1 MSVAFLFPGQGSQR
15 PGMLHE
21 MPDHPSARDMISQ
34 ATDVL
39 GRDVL
44 DLDTSEA
51 LGSTVAAQLAL
62 LIAGATAARIL
73 VEEGGEPDFVA
84 GHSVGA
90 FGAAVAAGALAYP
103 DALRLVDL
111 RARVM
116 QEAYPHGYGMG
127 VVVGLDERTV
137 SRLAV
142 ECSTPKAPVHAANVN
157 SPLQVGVSGAD
168 DALERVLDLAREHG
182 ARRARRLAVPTPSHT
197 PLMAP
202 VAAKLERALAD
213 IPMDPPRVPYLSN
226 VGGRALRDPE
236 EIRDDLA
243 RSVER
248 PVRWHDAT
256 TLLFELGVR
265 LFVELPPGRVL
276 TDLATAAFPEA
287 RAIAVA
293 DAGVGS
299 AAALIARHRSEPS
312 ITKET
317 CR

>member
-21 MPDHPSARDMISQ
+21 LPDHPASRDMISQ
-34 ATDVL
+34 ATEVL

-44 DLDTSEA
+44 GLDTPEA

-62 LIAGATAARIL
+62 LVVGATAARIL

-90 FGAAVAAGALAYP
+90 FAAAVAAGVLAYP

-111 RARVM
+111 RARTM
-116 QEAYPHGYGMG
+116 QESYPSGYGMG
-127 VVVGLDERTV
+127 VLVGLDERTV
-137 SRLAV
+137 SRLAAD
-142 ECSTPKAPVHAANVN
+142 SGTTKAPVHAANVN
-157 SPLQVGVSGAD
+157 APLQVSVAGAD
-168 DALERVLDLAREHG
+168 DALERLLDLARERG
-182 ARRARRLAVPTPSHT
+182 ARRALRLAVPVPSHT

-202 VAAKLERALAD
+202 VATELERALAEV
-213 IPMDPPRVPYLSN
+213 PMKPPAVPYLSN

-236 EIRDDLA
+236 EVRDDLA
-243 RSVER
+243 QSVQR

-265 LFVELPPGRVL
+265 LFVELPPGDAL
-276 TDLATAAFPEA
+276 TRLAAEAFPGA
-287 RAIAVA
+287 RCVAV
-293 DAGVGS
+293 DDSGVES
-299 AAALIARHRSEPS
+299 ALLLVRRAREYGR
-312 ITKET
+312 
-317 CR
+317 

>member
-21 MPDHPSARDMISQ
+21 LPDHQVAHDMVSQ
-34 ATDVL
+34 ATEVL

-44 DLDTSEA
+44 DLDTPEA

-62 LIAGATAARIL
+62 LVAGTTAARKL
-73 VEEGGEPDFVA
+73 VEEGGGADFVA

-90 FGAAVAAGALAYP
+90 FAAAVAAGALDYV

-111 RARVM
+111 RARAM
-116 QEAYPHGYGMG
+116 QEAHPRGYGMG

-137 SRLAV
+137 SRLAA
-142 ECSTPKAPVHAANVN
+142 ESSIPEAPVHAANVN
-157 SPLQVGVSGAD
+157 APLQVTVAGAD
-168 DALERVLDLAREHG
+168 EALERALDLAREHG

-197 PLMAP
+197 SLMAP
-202 VAAKLERALAD
+202 VATELEGALAKV
-213 IPMDPPRVPYLSN
+213 PMNPPAVPYLSN

-243 RSVER
+243 QSVQR

-256 TLLFELGVR
+256 TLLYELGVR

-276 TDLATAAFPEA
+276 TDLATAAFPEV
-287 RAIAVA
+287 RAIAVD

-299 AAALIARHRSEPS
+299 AATLIARHRSERR
-312 ITKET
+312 TLT
-317 CR
+317 

>member
-21 MPDHPSARDMISQ
+21 LPDHPAASDMISR
-34 ATDVL
+34 ATEVL

-44 DLDTSEA
+44 DLDTPEA
-51 LGSTVAAQLAL
+51 LGSTVAAQIAL

-73 VEEGGEPDFVA
+73 VEEGGRADFVA

-90 FGAAVAAGALAYP
+90 FAAAVAAGALAYP

-111 RARVM
+111 RARAM
-116 QEAYPHGYGMG
+116 QEAYPRGYGMG

-137 SRLAV
+137 SRLAA
-142 ECSTPKAPVHAANVN
+142 ESGTLEAPVHAANVN
-157 SPLQVGVSGAD
+157 APLQVCVSGAD

-202 VAAKLERALAD
+202 VAAELESALD
-213 IPMDPPRVPYLSN
+213 DVPLDPPTVPYLSN
-226 VGGRALRDPE
+226 IGGRALRDPG

-276 TDLATAAFPEA
+276 TDLASASFPEA

-293 DAGVGS
+293 DAGVDS
-299 AAALIARHRSEPS
+299 AATLIVRQQRSE
-312 ITKET
+312 
-317 CR
+317 RRALR

>member
-15 PGMLHE
+15 PGMLHDL
-21 MPDHPSARDMISQ
+21 PAHAAARDMISR
-34 ATDVL
+34 ATRVL

-44 DLDTSEA
+44 DLDTPKA
-51 LGSTVAAQLAL
+51 LGSTVATQLAL
-62 LIAGATAARIL
+62 LVAGVTTARIL
-73 VEEGGEPDFVA
+73 VEEGGRPDFVA

-111 RARVM
+111 RARAM
-116 QEAYPHGYGMG
+116 QEAYPRGYGMG

-137 SRLAV
+137 SRLAA
-142 ECSTPKAPVHAANVN
+142 ECGSPKAPVHAANVN
-157 SPLQVGVSGAD
+157 APLQVCVAGAD
-168 DALERVLDLAREHG
+168 EAVERILELARRHG
-182 ARRARRLAVPTPSHT
+182 ARRTRRLAVAAPSHT

-202 VAAKLERALAD
+202 VAAELERALSEV
-213 IPMDPPRVPYLSN
+213 PMERPAVPYLSN
-226 VGGRALRDPE
+226 VSSRALRDRE
-236 EIRDDLA
+236 EVRDDLA

-248 PVRWHDAT
+248 AVRWHDAT

-276 TDLATAAFPEA
+276 TDLAGAAFPEA
-287 RAIAVA
+287 RAIAIA

-299 AAALIARHRSEPS
+299 AATLIARHHRSEPHAL
-312 ITKET
+312 
-317 CR
+317 R

>member
-21 MPDHPSARDMISQ
+21 MPDHPAARDMISR
-34 ATDVL
+34 ATEVL

-44 DLDTSEA
+44 ELVTPEA
-51 LGSTVAAQLAL
+51 LASTVAAQIAL
-62 LIAGATAARIL
+62 LVSGVTVSRIL
-73 VEEGGEPDFVA
+73 AEEGGGPDFVA

-90 FGAAVAAGALAYP
+90 FAAAVAAGALAFP
-103 DALRLVDL
+103 DALRVVEV
-111 RARVM
+111 RARAM
-116 QEAYPHGYGMG
+116 QDAYPHGYGMG

-137 SRLAV
+137 SRLAT
-142 ECSTPKAPVHAANVN
+142 ESSTAQAPVYAANVN
-157 SPLQVGVSGAD
+157 APMQVGISGAD
-168 DALERVLDLAREHG
+168 RALERVMDLARGHG
-182 ARRARRLAVPTPSHT
+182 ARRVRRLAVPVPSHS

-202 VAAKLERALAD
+202 VAAELQSALANV
-213 IPMDPPRVPYLSN
+213 PVDPPGVPYLSN

-293 DAGVGS
+293 DAGVDS
-299 AAALIARHRSEPS
+299 AATLILRHQRSGRGALR
-312 ITKET
+312 
-317 CR
+317 

>member
-1 MSVAFLFPGQGSQR
+1 MSVAFLFPGQSSQR
-15 PGMLHE
+15 PGMLHDL
-21 MPDHPSARDMISQ
+21 PNRPATRGMISRS
-34 ATDVL
+34 TEVL

-44 DLDTSEA
+44 DLDTPEA
-51 LGSTVAAQLAL
+51 LGSPVAAQLAL

-73 VEEGGEPDFVA
+73 VEEGGGPDFVA

-90 FGAAVAAGALAYP
+90 FAAAVAAGALAYP

-111 RARVM
+111 RARAM

-127 VVVGLDERTV
+127 FVIGLDERTV
-137 SRLAV
+137 SRLAA
-142 ECSTPKAPVHAANVN
+142 ESGTPKAPVHAANVN
-157 SPLQVGVSGAD
+157 APLQVGVSGAE
-168 DALERVLDLAREHG
+168 DALERTLSLAREHG
-182 ARRARRLAVPTPSHT
+182 ARRARRLAVATPSHT

-202 VAAKLERALAD
+202 VAAELERALAD
-213 IPMDPPRVPYLSN
+213 VPMHPPAVPYLSN

-256 TLLFELGVR
+256 TLLFELGAR

-276 TDLATAAFPEA
+276 TDLTAAAFPEA

-293 DAGVGS
+293 DAGFGS
-299 AAALIARHRSEPS
+299 AATLIARHRSE
-312 ITKET
+312 
-317 CR
+317 RGALR

>member
-15 PGMLHE
+15 PGMLHDL
-21 MPDHPSARDMISQ
+21 PDHPAARGMTSQ
-34 ATDVL
+34 ATEVL

-44 DLDTSEA
+44 DLDTPEA
-51 LGSTVAAQLAL
+51 LGSTIAAQLAL
-62 LIAGATAARIL
+62 LVVGATAARIL
-73 VEEGGEPDFVA
+73 VEEGGGPDFVA

-90 FGAAVAAGALAYP
+90 FAAAVAAGALAYP

-111 RARVM
+111 RARAM
-116 QEAYPHGYGMG
+116 QKAYPRGYGMG
-127 VVVGLDERTV
+127 VVVGLDERTM
-137 SRLAV
+137 SRLAA
-142 ECSTPKAPVHAANVN
+142 ESGTPKAPVHAANVN
-157 SPLQVGVSGAD
+157 APLQVGVSGAE
-168 DALERVLDLAREHG
+168 DAMERVLDLAREHG
-182 ARRARRLAVPTPSHT
+182 ARRAHRLAVPTPSHT

-202 VAAKLERALAD
+202 VAAELRSALAD
-213 IPMDPPRVPYLSN
+213 VPMDLPTVPYLSN

-287 RAIAVA
+287 RAVAVA

-299 AAALIARHRSEPS
+299 AATLIARHRSE
-312 ITKET
+312 
-317 CR
+317 RGALR

>member
-15 PGMLHE
+15 PGMLHDLPE
-21 MPDHPSARDMISQ
+21 HPVARDMISL
-34 ATDVL
+34 ATGVL
-39 GRDVL
+39 GCDVL
-44 DLDTSEA
+44 DLDSPDA

-62 LIAGATAARIL
+62 LVTGVTAARVL
-73 VEEGGEPDFVA
+73 VEEGGRPDFVA

-90 FGAAVAAGALAYP
+90 FAAAVVAGVLAYP

-111 RARVM
+111 RARAM
-116 QEAYPHGYGMG
+116 QEAYPLGYGMG
-127 VVVGLDERTV
+127 IVVGLDERTV
-137 SRLAV
+137 SRLAA
-142 ECSTPKAPVHAANVN
+142 ESATPKDPVHAANVN
-157 SPLQVGVSGAD
+157 APLQVGVSGAD
-168 DALERVLDLAREHG
+168 SALERVLDLAREHG
-182 ARRARRLAVPTPSHT
+182 ARGARRLAVPTPSHT

-213 IPMDPPRVPYLSN
+213 VPVNPPAVPYLSN

-243 RSVER
+243 ASVER

-287 RAIAVA
+287 RAVAVA
-293 DAGVGS
+293 DAGGDS
-299 AAALIARHRSEPS
+299 AVTLIARHRSE
-312 ITKET
+312 
-317 CR
+317 RGALR

>member
-15 PGMLHE
+15 PGTLHE
-21 MPDHPSARDMISQ
+21 LPDHPVAREMISE
-34 ATDVL
+34 ASEVL

-44 DLDTSEA
+44 ELDTPEA

-62 LIAGATAARIL
+62 LIAGATVARVL
-73 VEEGGEPDFVA
+73 VEEGGGADFVA

-90 FGAAVAAGALAYP
+90 FAAAVAAGALAYP
-103 DALRLVDL
+103 DALRLVDVRG
-111 RARVM
+111 RAM
-116 QEAYPHGYGMG
+116 QEAYPRGYGMG

-137 SRLAV
+137 SRLAA
-142 ECSTPKAPVHAANVN
+142 ESCTPEAPIHAANVN
-157 SPLQVGVSGAD
+157 APLQVSVAGKD
-168 DALERVLDLAREHG
+168 DALDRVLVLAREQG
-182 ARRARRLAVPTPSHT
+182 ARRTRRLAVPVPSHT

-213 IPMDPPRVPYLSN
+213 VPMDPPTVPYISN

-256 TLLFELGVR
+256 GLLFELGVR
-265 LFVELPPGRVL
+265 LFVELPPGRVF

-299 AAALIARHRSEPS
+299 ATTLIARHRPESR
-312 ITKET
+312 TL
-317 CR
+317 R

>member
-21 MPDHPSARDMISQ
+21 LPDHPVARELISE
-34 ATDVL
+34 AAGVL

-44 DLDTSEA
+44 DLDTPEA
-51 LGSTVAAQLAL
+51 LGSTVATQLAL
-62 LIAGATAARIL
+62 LVAGATVARVL
-73 VEEGGEPDFVA
+73 VEEGGGADCVA

-90 FGAAVAAGALAYP
+90 FAAAVAAGALAYP

-111 RARVM
+111 RARTM
-116 QEAYPHGYGMG
+116 QEAYPRGYGMG

-137 SRLAV
+137 FRLAA
-142 ECSTPKAPVHAANVN
+142 ETGTAKAPVYAANVN
-157 SPLQVGVSGAD
+157 APLQVGVSGAD
-168 DALERVLDLAREHG
+168 DALERVLDLAREQG
-182 ARRARRLAVPTPSHT
+182 ARRTRRLTVPAPSHT

-202 VAAKLERALAD
+202 VAAQLESTLAD
-213 IPMDPPRVPYLSN
+213 VRIDPPGIPYLSN

-236 EIRDDLA
+236 EIRADLA

-256 TLLFELGVR
+256 SLLFELGVR

-276 TDLATAAFPEA
+276 TDLATVAFPEA

-293 DAGVGS
+293 DAGVVS
-299 AAALIARHRSEPS
+299 AATLIARHRSE
-312 ITKET
+312 
-317 CR
+317 RGALR

>member
-1 MSVAFLFPGQGSQR
+1 LFVDKRQR
-15 PGMLHE
+15 KGMWWK
-21 MPDHPSARDMISQ
+21 ARW
-34 ATDVL
+34 
-39 GRDVL
+39 
-44 DLDTSEA
+44 
-51 LGSTVAAQLAL
+51 
-62 LIAGATAARIL
+62 
-73 VEEGGEPDFVA
+73 
-84 GHSVGA
+84 VGA
-90 FGAAVAAGALAYP
+90 FAAAVAAGALAYP

-111 RARVM
+111 RARAM

-137 SRLAV
+137 SRLAA
-142 ECSTPKAPVHAANVN
+142 ESGTPKAPVHAANVN
-157 SPLQVGVSGAD
+157 APLQVGVSGAE
-168 DALERVLDLAREHG
+168 DALERTLSLAREHG

-213 IPMDPPRVPYLSN
+213 VPMDPPAVPYLSN

-236 EIRDDLA
+236 EILDDLA

-299 AAALIARHRSEPS
+299 ATTLIARHHRPESR
-312 ITKET
+312 TL
-317 CR
+317 R

>member
-15 PGMLHE
+15 PGMLHDL
-21 MPDHPSARDMISQ
+21 PDHPAACDMISQ
-34 ATDVL
+34 ATEVL

-44 DLDTSEA
+44 DLDTHEA
-51 LGSTVAAQLAL
+51 LSSTVAVQLAL
-62 LIAGATAARIL
+62 LVVGATVARIL
-73 VEEGGEPDFVA
+73 AEECGGADFVA

-90 FGAAVAAGALAYP
+90 FAAAVAAGALSYP

-111 RARVM
+111 RARAM
-116 QEAYPHGYGMG
+116 QEAYQHGYGMG
-127 VVVGLDERTV
+127 VLVGLDERTV
-137 SRLAV
+137 SRLAA
-142 ECSTPKAPVHAANVN
+142 ETTTPEAPVHAANVN
-157 SPLQVGVSGAD
+157 APLQVSVAGAD
-168 DALERVLDLAREHG
+168 EALERVLDLAREHG

-202 VAAKLERALAD
+202 VAAELERALAEV
-213 IPMDPPRVPYLSN
+213 PMNPPTVPYLSN

-256 TLLFELGVR
+256 ILLFELGVR

-276 TDLATAAFPEA
+276 TDLAAAAFPEA
-287 RAIAVA
+287 RVIAVA

-299 AAALIARHRSEPS
+299 AATLIAHHRSEP
-312 ITKET
+312 
-317 CR
+317 RALR

>member
-1 MSVAFLFPGQGSQR
+1 
-15 PGMLHE
+15 
-21 MPDHPSARDMISQ
+21 
-34 ATDVL
+34 
-39 GRDVL
+39 
-44 DLDTSEA
+44 
-51 LGSTVAAQLAL
+51 
-62 LIAGATAARIL
+62 
-73 VEEGGEPDFVA
+73 VA

-90 FGAAVAAGALAYP
+90 FAAAVAAGALAYP

-111 RARVM
+111 RARAM
-116 QEAYPHGYGMG
+116 HEAYPHGYGMG
-127 VVVGLDERTV
+127 VVIGLDERTV
-137 SRLAV
+137 SRLGA
-142 ECSTPKAPVHAANVN
+142 ESGTPKAPVHAANVN
-157 SPLQVGVSGAD
+157 APLQVGVSGAD
-168 DALERVLDLAREHG
+168 EALERTLSLAREHG
-182 ARRARRLAVPTPSHT
+182 ARRAHRLAVPTPSHT

-202 VAAKLERALAD
+202 VAVKLERALAD
-213 IPMDPPRVPYLSN
+213 VPMNPPAVPYLSN

-287 RAIAVA
+287 RTIAVA

-299 AAALIARHRSEPS
+299 AATLIARLHRSERRAS
-312 ITKET
+312 G
-317 CR
+317 

>member
-21 MPDHPSARDMISQ
+21 LPGHPVARDMISQ
-34 ATDVL
+34 STEVL

-44 DLDTSEA
+44 DLDTPEV
-51 LGSTVAAQLAL
+51 LGSTVATQLAL
-62 LIAGATAARIL
+62 LVAGATTARIL
-73 VEEGGEPDFVA
+73 VKEGGGADFVA

-90 FGAAVAAGALAYP
+90 FAAAVAAGALAYP
-103 DALRLVDL
+103 DALRLVDM
-111 RARVM
+111 RARTM
-116 QEAYPHGYGMG
+116 QEVYPRGYGMG
-127 VVVGLDERTV
+127 VVVGLDERAV
-137 SRLAV
+137 SRLAA
-142 ECSTPKAPVHAANVN
+142 EASTPKAPVYAANVN
-157 SPLQVGVSGAD
+157 AHLQVSVAGAD
-168 DALERVLDLAREHG
+168 DALERVLNLARQHG
-182 ARRARRLAVPTPSHT
+182 ARRVRRLAVPTPSHT

-202 VAAKLERALAD
+202 VAAELERALSD
-213 IPMDPPRVPYLSN
+213 VPMEQPAVPYLSN

-256 TLLFELGVR
+256 GLLFELGVR

-287 RAIAVA
+287 RAVAVA

-299 AAALIARHRSEPS
+299 ATALIARQSE
-312 ITKET
+312 
-317 CR
+317 RGALR